1 MRARLDLTDVDAQV
15 GVPFLLRIEV
25 QNDTPEIRA
34 VSARVPL
41 LPVSAYTV
49 RPLSVSVFPNELTE
63 LEVEI
68 TLPHDTPAGPDLMA
82 VEVVDDTDA
91 VVRLECTVDVAP
103 RDELGLSLSPK
114 VITGGSKAAI
124 IATVSNWGNRP
135 TGVSVNAADADK
147 KLKYVIEPR
156 NAQLQGGQSQAFKIT
171 AKGRRPL
178 LGGSV
183 AHAITVTAE
192 SRAQREVAP
201 ATFTSKP
208 RVSRGVLTILML
220 AGILALWVI
229 VFSAGFRA
237 ALSGQKALKSAPAAD
252 FFHLGVKPNPTIS
265 IGLIKG
271 RVYAD
276 SDNRSL
282 ARMVVTAFPQG
293 TSRAPTAASTDE
305 DGVFNIAGLAPGIYK
320 VTVSGAGFA
329 TLPID
334 DEFRV
339 RPGSEIELDD
349 LFVVGEPATIAGG
362 VSAAGSVPAVTV
374 EARIMVGD
382 TPGSFAVTAQGDDVG
397 GYSLPGLASPGRY
410 RLTYTALG
418 FEPIQLFQEVS
429 PGETVTLPTVQMLS
443 GPGVITGLVV
453 DQDGTPLGGA
463 EIIATAGSQS
473 TNTVTPTAG
482 PAIGQFVLGELPSPA
497 TYLLQVALE
506 GYGTQTLTVRVEA
519 GASVALGEPVVLQ
532 RGTGLVRGRVISG
545 DGVPLGGVSVV
556 ASSGVPVGQTVT
568 VDADGSYVLRGLP
581 VPGNY
586 TLTFSLPGYRSET
599 LAITLTPAAGEV
611 TLNVPLV
618 NQQST
623 ALGQVRGPDGA
634 FLGNVPIIASSGTS
648 ALSTLSTDPEGR
660 FRMEGLTPG
669 FWTFTF
675 GEEGG
680 PTAVVLLEL
689 DSGNNDLGVVSL
701 RG

>member
-1 MRARLDLTDVDAQV
+1 VRARLDLTSVDAQV
-15 GVPFLLRIEV
+15 GVPFLLRVEV

-34 VSARVPL
+34 VSVRVPL
-41 LPVSAYTV
+41 LPTSAYTV

-68 TLPHDTPAGPDLMA
+68 TLPHDAPAGEDLLA
-82 VEVVDDTDA
+82 LEVVDDTDA
-91 VVRLECTVDVAP
+91 VVRLECMVDVAA
-103 RDELGLSLSPK
+103 RDELGLTLSPK
-114 VITGGSKAAI
+114 VVTGGSKATI

-135 TGVSVNAADADK
+135 TGVSVNASDADK

-183 AHAITVTAE
+183 AHAITVVAE
-192 SRAQREVAP
+192 SRAQRETTP

-208 RVSRGVLTILML
+208 RLSRGLLTIFML

-237 ALSGQKALKSAPAAD
+237 ALSGQKVFKAAPAAD
-252 FFHLGVKPNPTIS
+252 FFHLGVKPDPQIS
-265 IGLIKG
+265 IGALQG
-271 RVYAD
+271 RVFAD
-276 SDNRSL
+276 SDTRPL
-282 ARMVVTAFPQG
+282 ARMVVTASPLG
-293 TSRAPTAASTDE
+293 TKRAPTAGSTDQ
-305 DGVFNIAGLAPGIYK
+305 DGAFVIGGLAPGTYE
-320 VTVSGAGFA
+320 VVVSGAGFA
-329 TLPID
+329 TATL
-334 DEFRV
+334 EGTFRV
-339 RPGSEIELDD
+339 RPGSDIKIADV
-349 LFVVGEPATIAGG
+349 FAVGEQATIGGG
-362 VSAAGSVPAVTV
+362 VAAAGSVPAVTV

-382 TPGSFAVTAQGDDVG
+382 TPGSFAVTAQGDEFG
-397 GYSLPGLASPGRY
+397 GYSLAGLASPGRY
-410 RLTYTALG
+410 RLTFTALG
-418 FEPIQLFQEVS
+418 FEPVQLFQEVS

-443 GPGVITGLVV
+443 GPGVITGLVI
-453 DQDGTPLGGA
+453 DQDGLPLGGA

-482 PAIGQFVLGELPSPA
+482 GAIGQFVLGELPSPA
-497 TYLLQVALE
+497 TYLIQVALE

-519 GASVALGEPVVLQ
+519 GASVAIADPIVLQ

-556 ASSGVPVGQTVT
+556 ASSGVPVGQTIT

-581 VPGNY
+581 VPGSY
-586 TLTFSLPGYRSET
+586 TLTFSLPGFRSET
-599 LAITLTPAAGEV
+599 IAVTLTPAAGEV
-611 TLNVPLV
+611 TVNVPLA
-618 NQQST
+618 NQQSS
-623 ALGQVRGPDGA
+623 ASGQVRGTDGT
-634 FLGNVPIIASSGTS
+634 FLGNVPIVATSGTT

-660 FRMEGLTPG
+660 FRLEGLAPG
-669 FWTFTF
+669 FWTLTF
-675 GEEGG
+675 GDVGG
-680 PTAVVLLEL
+680 PTAVVLIEL
-689 DSGNNDLGVVSL
+689 ISGNNDLGVVSL